1 MQPVLWLT
9 NTLICGFDMAVD
21 CLNPSTQYRNR
32 NSLQKSIVDL
42 ICVCFF
48 NTFLEK
54 KEPDNSKPE
63 KDANDAMK
71 EHGLLNRKAQI
82 NINVN
87 QHSEIQENEE
97 NTDIIHNLGKHVTAF
112 TLGFVT
118 LL

>member
-1 MQPVLWLT
+1 MFLSSKKK
-9 NTLICGFDMAVD
+9 D
-21 CLNPSTQYRNR
+21 
-32 NSLQKSIVDL
+32 
-42 ICVCFF
+42 
-48 NTFLEK
+48 TFLEK
-54 KEPDNSKPE
+54 TEPDNPKPE

>member
-1 MQPVLWLT
+1 
-9 NTLICGFDMAVD
+9 MAVD

-54 KEPDNSKPE
+54 AEPDNSKPV

>member
-1 MQPVLWLT
+1 
-9 NTLICGFDMAVD
+9 MAVD
-21 CLNPSTQYRNR
+21 SLNPSTQYRNR
-32 NSLQKSIVDL
+32 NSLQKLIVDL

-54 KEPDNSKPE
+54 KEPDISKPE
-63 KDANDAMK
+63 KDANGAMK